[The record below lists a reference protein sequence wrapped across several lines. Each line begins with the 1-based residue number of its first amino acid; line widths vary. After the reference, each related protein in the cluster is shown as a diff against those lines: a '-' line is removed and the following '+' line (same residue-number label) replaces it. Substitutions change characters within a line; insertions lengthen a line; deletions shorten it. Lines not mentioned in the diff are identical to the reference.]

1 MTIQA
6 LSSPS
11 SAPLT
16 SLPASGSAGAPTQ
29 QAGATT
35 QTAGTSQSASA
46 TSSKTSASTSSY
58 TVSISNAAH
67 AALAEATE
75 TSVQT
80 AQEANS
86 GDHQA
91 QRLLAKEQANRIR

>member
-1 MTIQA
+1 MSIQA
-6 LSSPS
+6 VGQSSSQQVASNTTAQGTQAASGASSTGQASSSS
-11 SAPLT
+11 SA
-16 SLPASGSAGAPTQ
+16 
-29 QAGATT
+29 
-35 QTAGTSQSASA
+35 ASA
-46 TSSKTSASTSSY
+46 QASY

-80 AQEANS
+80 AQEAGQ

-91 QRLLAKEQANRIR
+91 QRLLAKEQAAKAA